1 MRKQLSLFP
10 VSENKS
16 SSLTPSVS
24 DKQIQAIN
32 RFCAHGKSD
41 PVASVNTYSP
51 GRQRQRYYRISYREG
66 RKIKHLHIP
75 GGSTSSA
82 LAQHRAQKLTG
93 LIERGA
99 ELSEILAM
107 VKDFKS

>member
-1 MRKQLSLFP
+1 MKKQLSLFA
-10 VSENKS
+10 VSEHES
-16 SSLTPSVS
+16 ISLTNSVS
-24 DKQIQAIN
+24 EKQMQAIN
-32 RFCAHGKSD
+32 RFCTHGKSD

-51 GRQRQRYYRISYREG
+51 SRTRQRYYRISYREG

-75 GGSTSSA
+75 GGNVSSS
-82 LAQHRAQKLTG
+82 LANYRAAKLNE

-99 ELSEILAM
+99 ELSEILAL